1 MVWIRYRV
9 EYKNKL
15 REVANLKLCPELTQ
29 FREEIHQRSKN
40 IMNLNS
46 SVINP
51 YPMNMEYGYEE
62 PHFEN
67 EDHMDDASQNSEVQP
82 QMLP

>member
-1 MVWIRYRV
+1 
-9 EYKNKL
+9 
-15 REVANLKLCPELTQ
+15 
-29 FREEIHQRSKN
+29 
-40 IMNLNS
+40 MNLNS